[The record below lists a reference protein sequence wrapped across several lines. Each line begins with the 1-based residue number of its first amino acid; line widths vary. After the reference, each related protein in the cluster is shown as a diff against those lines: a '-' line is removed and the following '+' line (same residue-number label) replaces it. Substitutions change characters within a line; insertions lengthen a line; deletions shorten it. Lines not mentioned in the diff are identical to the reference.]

1 MTQESA
7 RQRGKDLR
15 RLLGSAAVPLSCRSN
30 HMHRVANISL
40 RTDLY
45 RGLHALRYLIM
56 QPLPC
61 KPW

>member
-15 RLLGSAAVPLSCRSN
+15 RLLGSAAVPLSYRSN

-40 RTDLY
+40 RTDFY
-45 RGLHALRYLIM
+45 QGLHALRY
-56 QPLPC
+56 
-61 KPW
+61 

>member
-40 RTDLY
+40 RTDFY
-45 RGLHALRYLIM
+45 QGLHALRY
-56 QPLPC
+56 
-61 KPW
+61 